1 MEHASR
7 AGRQAVIQLYQANQ
21 AIYFTSFVHRTHSS
35 MFFAASINMCLCVD
49 LSRQNLS
56 RTQNCVIVDNKQ
68 TKHTYEQL
76 TTPNGAFYF

>member
-7 AGRQAVIQLYQANQ
+7 AGMQAVIQLYQANQ

-35 MFFAASINMCLCVD
+35 MFFVASIICV
-49 LSRQNLS
+49 
-56 RTQNCVIVDNKQ
+56 CVLTWVVRIFLAHKIADNKQ